1 VDPSVKTR
9 RYDSPARREQAERT
23 RRAVVRAAR
32 RHFTR
37 HGYAAQVSAIAS
49 SAKVS
54 VDTVY
59 TSVGRKPELMLAVI
73 DSVLGNADDPVP
85 ALQRDYVQAFRAAP
99 TAHQKLALY
108 AEAMGRLMPQI
119 APLQAALAEASR
131 SDPECA
137 RVWQHLKDRR
147 ADNMRMLAADLR
159 TTGSLRGDLT
169 DDEVADLVWVGNSLE
184 YYTLLTERGWDSE
197 HYAAHLLDLWARLLL
212 E

>member
-1 VDPSVKTR
+1 MDPSVKTR
-9 RYDSPARREQAERT
+9 RYDSPARRQQAERT

-32 RHFTR
+32 THFTR
-37 HGYAAQVSAIAS
+37 HGYAAQVSAIAR

-85 ALQRDYVQAFRAAP
+85 ALQRDYVQAFQAAP
-99 TAHQKLALY
+99 TARQKLALY
-108 AEAMGRLMPQI
+108 AEAMGRLMPRI

-184 YYTLLTERGWDSE
+184 YYTLLTERGWDAE
-197 HYAAHLLDLWARLLL
+197 RYAAHLLDLWARLLL